1 MNKDY
6 IIKESKIFDEM
17 IKKCPSKKNKSFII
31 FYCTKKESF
40 SKYGIAAPRKLG
52 KAVTR
57 NKMKRRTRAIVSDFQ
72 KNYKNVYDCIII
84 IRRGSLDKNYESLK
98 ENLFNLLLE
107 INNK

>member
-40 SKYGIAAPRKLG
+40 SKYGIAATKKLG

-98 ENLFNLLLE
+98 EELFYLLLE